1 MTVPMPP
8 VPPVGAARRI
18 LVVKLDAA
26 GDFLLSTP
34 FLRGLRTSAPAA
46 RIVLAVRGAV
56 ADLAAPCPHVDGV
69 VVPAVTDGPEGA
81 RLDVCGVTP
90 NGRALFAEGFRG
102 GFDRVIVA
110 RYDCDTHGAATLAA
124 HVPARVRL
132 GFGESVT
139 PWKAEMNAGF
149 DRALTHALGAQPGRH
164 EVERLLALLEAAG
177 GQADGTHTEL
187 YLTQPDVDAAAT
199 LLAPLGDGPVLAVA
213 PGAASARRVYP
224 APSLAAVAAALA
236 RRMGAGIA
244 VVGGPEDGEA
254 ARALAHAFPGPVADL
269 TGRTAVRTAAAVIAR
284 ADALL
289 AMDSAPAHMAAA
301 CGTPVAVFSC
311 HLEGGDP
318 EHFHAPER
326 FRPWTPRALVLR
338 PARGRDGCAASCTA
352 AEAHCIATIR
362 AADAY
367 DRIAGFLG
375 LG

>member
-1 MTVPMPP
+1 MTAI
-8 VPPVGAARRI
+8 PPVGGARRI

-26 GDFLLSTP
+26 GDFLLATP
-34 FLRGLRTSAPAA
+34 FLRGLRSSAPAA
-46 RIVLAVRGAV
+46 RIVLAVREAV

-69 VVPAVTDGPEGA
+69 VVAQVVEEGEGG
-81 RLDVCGVTP
+81 RLDVRAVTP
-90 NGRALFAEGFRG
+90 GARAMFADGFRR
-102 GFDRVIVA
+102 GFDRVLVP
-110 RYDCDTHGAATLAA
+110 RYDFDAHGAAALIA

-132 GFGESVT
+132 GFAEGVT
-139 PWKAEMNAGF
+139 PWKASMNAGF
-149 DRALTHALGAQPGRH
+149 DRAFTHTLGPLPRMH
-164 EVERLLALLEAAG
+164 EVERLLELLAAAG
-177 GQADGTHTEL
+177 GEADGIHTEL
-187 YLTQPDVDAAAT
+187 YLTQPDVDAAAA
-199 LLAPLGDGPVLAVA
+199 LLAPLGGGPLLAVA
-213 PGAASARRVYP
+213 PGAASERRVYP

-244 VVGGPEDGEA
+244 VVGGPEDAGA
-254 ARALAHAFPGPVADL
+254 TAALAHAFPGPLVDL
-269 TGRTAVRTAAAVIAR
+269 TGRTGLRTAAAVIAR

-311 HLEGGDP
+311 HPEGGDP

-326 FRPWTPRALVLR
+326 FRPWAPRALVLR
-338 PARGRDGCAASCTA
+338 PAQGRDGCTVSCTA
-352 AEAHCIATIR
+352 AEAHCIAAIH

>member
-1 MTVPMPP
+1 MDA
-8 VPPVGAARRI
+8 VPPVGSARRI
-18 LVVKLDAA
+18 LVIKLDAA

-34 FLRGLRTSAPAA
+34 FLRGLRASAPAA
-46 RIVLAVRGAV
+46 RIVLAVRDAV

-69 VVPAVTDGPEGA
+69 VVPTLIDGPGGA
-81 RLDVCGVTP
+81 RLDVRGVTP
-90 NGRALFAEGFRG
+90 TGRTLFAEGFRG

-110 RYDCDTHGAATLAA
+110 RYDCDTHGAATLASQM
-124 HVPARVRL
+124 PAKVRV
-132 GFGESVT
+132 GFGEAVT
-139 PWKAEMNAGF
+139 PWKAAMNAGF
-149 DRALTHALGAQPGRH
+149 DRALTHVLGPLPGMH
-164 EVERLLALLEAAG
+164 EVERLLSLLNAVG
-177 GQADGTHTEL
+177 GEADGTHTEL
-187 YLTQPDVDAAAT
+187 YLTQDDVDGAAA

-224 APSLAAVAAALA
+224 APSLAAVASALS

-244 VVGGPEDGEA
+244 VVGGPEDEDA
-254 ARALAHAFPGPVADL
+254 ARVLAHAVPGPLVDL

-311 HLEGGDP
+311 HPDGGDP

-338 PARGRDGCAASCTA
+338 PPRGRDGCSASCTA
-352 AEAHCIATIR
+352 ADAHCIATIH